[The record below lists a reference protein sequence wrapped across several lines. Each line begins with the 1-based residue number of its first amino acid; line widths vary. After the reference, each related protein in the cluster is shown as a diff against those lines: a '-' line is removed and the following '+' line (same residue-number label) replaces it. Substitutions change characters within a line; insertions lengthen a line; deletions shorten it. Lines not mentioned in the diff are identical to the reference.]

1 MAALSALS
9 YKKKRPRRSPA
20 GRERKQPCAG
30 GLPWAVRC
38 PAERGR
44 GDAFHCVEH
53 RFGVYYTLY

>member
-20 GRERKQPCAG
+20 GRERKQPCADG
-30 GLPWAVRC
+30 PPWAARC

-44 GDAFHCVEH
+44 GMLFIA
-53 RFGVYYTLY
+53 

>member
-1 MAALSALS
+1 MTALSALS

-30 GLPWAVRC
+30 GPPWAARY

-44 GDAFHCVEH
+44 GMLFIA
-53 RFGVYYTLY
+53 